1 MVHKRLQQGDFSDN
15 GSREGKNIQEC
26 LFDEVWEDTSA
37 RIRSMGINELSV
49 NKNLSEVQSYSFKCC
64 LELDHALTK
73 SSEDEILDS
82 MGGTLWRSV
91 YNKGNIGPNNGTNSN
106 NNYSD
111 NSKKDNNKKE
121 NNINSNDNSSG
132 NPNDVMISNV
142 TVVHVLELA
151 AYIRNEQKSLVNN
164 VSKEAILDGRIEWGP
179 IPKWEATR
187 KLFAANNKNKNKTV
201 SIDLTHDHENNTS
214 LWREAVAPDGKIYYW
229 NIKTKES
236 RWEKPANE

>member
-1 MVHKRLQQGDFSDN
+1 M
-15 GSREGKNIQEC
+15 
-26 LFDEVWEDTSA
+26 WEDTSA

-91 YNKGNIGPNNGTNSN
+91 YNKGNIGPNNN
-106 NNYSD
+106 NNSSNG
-111 NSKKDNNKKE
+111 NSKKDNNKKD
-121 NNINSNDNSSG
+121 NNSS
-132 NPNDVMISNV
+132 NSSDINHDVMISNV
-142 TVVHVLELA
+142 TVDHVLELA
-151 AYIRNEQKSLVNN
+151 TYIRNEQKSLISN

-187 KLFAANNKNKNKTV
+187 KLFASNNKNIINKNKSG
-201 SIDLTHDHENNTS
+201 SIDMTHDNDNKVS

-229 NIKTKES
+229 NINTKES

>member
-1 MVHKRLQQGDFSDN
+1 MLILHIWMVHKRLQQSDFTEN

-91 YNKGNIGPNNGTNSN
+91 YNKGNIGPSSNNSN
-106 NNYSD
+106 NG
-111 NSKKDNNKKE
+111 NSKRDNNKK
-121 NNINSNDNSSG
+121 DNSSNDDG
-132 NPNDVMISNV
+132 NHDVMISNV
-142 TVVHVLELA
+142 TVDHVFELA
-151 AYIRNEQKSLVNN
+151 RYIRNEQKSLTSN

-187 KLFAANNKNKNKTV
+187 KLFTSSNKNKNKSGPVDMTYDDENKV
-201 SIDLTHDHENNTS
+201 SQ
-214 LWREAVAPDGKIYYW
+214 WREAVAPDGKIYYW
-229 NIKTKES
+229 NINTKES
-236 RWEKPANE
+236 RWEKPALE